1 MHRNKAA
8 FRAMRELVG
17 HTQATLAKALGV
29 EERSVRRWE
38 SPSAPQVPPEDAWEV
53 LEEALE
59 AQRQVVDFGLDKADE
74 WPEAQEVSLVYWS
87 SQSQYDEARG
97 DGGDWRMA
105 NATARSLAS
114 VLLAEGRRVTW
125 RDGAL
130 EHEWSRDGAEGGSE
144 TLS

>member
-1 MHRNKAA
+1 
-8 FRAMRELVG
+8 MRELVG

-38 SPSAPQVPPEDAWEV
+38 SPSAPQGAPDDAWDV

-59 AQRQVVDFGLDKADE
+59 AQRRVVEFGLGKADE
-74 WPEAQEVSLVYWS
+74 WPDAQEVSLVYWS
-87 SQSQYDEARG
+87 SQRQYDEARG

-114 VLLAEGRRVTW
+114 VLLAEGRHVVW

-130 EHEWSRDGAEGGSE
+130 EQEWSTNGAEGGSE
-144 TLS
+144 TVSR